1 MLTTVSL
8 AIPALALSL
17 AVGTPAGPPTQQQP
31 TGTRE
36 VRPAAR
42 AIVPISTSRTYGTL
56 IALPE
61 GEEVLSAFCMDPE
74 WWVVDVF
81 QHAASI
87 RPSEAGRSTSLHLV
101 TSRRIYSFV
110 VTQPTAANATGDVVV
125 HVLPETPVTAEAVKY
140 YSAAQVQQLQADLES
155 ARVSVETS
163 QREARSAI
171 SDYKRDDP
179 VRLSFAYKVP
189 DYGKPFFIRAVW
201 HDGQFTYLKSDAR
214 ELPALYE
221 WVDGKPALLNF
232 QVHDGTYVVPKVLE
246 KGYLALG
253 KKRLTFELR
262 EAR

>member
-1 MLTTVSL
+1 MLMTIS
-8 AIPALALSL
+8 APAFALLL
-17 AVGTPAGPPTQQQP
+17 AVPPPVPPAATQS
-31 TGTRE
+31 TGVRE
-36 VRPAAR
+36 VRPPVR
-42 AIVPISTSRTYGTL
+42 AVVPISTSRTYGTL

-81 QHAASI
+81 QPAASI
-87 RPSEAGRSTSLHLV
+87 RPTEAGRSTSLHLV

-110 VTQPTAANATGDVVV
+110 VTQPSAQSATADVVV
-125 HVLPETPVTAEAVKY
+125 HVLAEASVATEPVKY
-140 YSAAQVQQLQADLES
+140 FSAAQVQQLQAD
-155 ARVSVETS
+155 VEG
-163 QREARSAI
+163 ARSAAEASHREASRAI
-171 SDYKRDDP
+171 ADYRRDYP
-179 VRLSFAYKVP
+179 VRLSFNYKVP

-201 HDGQFTYLKSDAR
+201 HDGQFTYLKSEAR

-221 WVDGKPALLNF
+221 WIDGKPSLLNF

-246 KGYLALG
+246 KGYLVLG